1 MAADVAL
8 RIACFVVFSDSCLG
22 LRGAAPVGRS
32 LFDYPQSLLIAAT
45 GWRRWWPPSWR
56 SGDRRSDVPA
66 RRQVSIADLRRYF
79 VDASAR

>member
-45 GWRRWWPPSWR
+45 AFRGLAALVATFMAKRGS
-56 SGDRRSDVPA
+56 
-66 RRQVSIADLRRYF
+66 QV
-79 VDASAR
+79 